1 MRVSPKISR
10 KYYKNF
16 IRIRSTGGSGFLILT
31 LKQKLQ
37 QSFYWINSVG
47 FRFCFKI
54 YKHFI
59 FIYININE
67 KCRNIHRGSPKMF
80 RYDSMCYEIA
90 QEILNDEE
98 QKRLLTSLEFN
109 FLLISLSHQENVEV
123 IFRACEE
130 YKRHLATLTD
140 SPLSHYW
147 KSRMRDCQS
156 HADIV

>member
-1 MRVSPKISR
+1 
-10 KYYKNF
+10 
-16 IRIRSTGGSGFLILT
+16 
-31 LKQKLQ
+31 
-37 QSFYWINSVG
+37 
-47 FRFCFKI
+47 
-54 YKHFI
+54 
-59 FIYININE
+59 
-67 KCRNIHRGSPKMF
+67 MF

-98 QKRLLTSLEFN
+98 QKRFLTSLEFN

-147 KSRMRDCQS
+147 KSSMRDCQS
-156 HADIV
+156 HADIVQQFGRFPHRNSVLSRPPTDEETAFLTRNRSAYSFMNSVAKKK